1 MDLLTRYMQYVEKE
15 VGGVCP
21 FTDKDRVRMYH
32 IGFMQAVLARL
43 LLEDNRNLHIFQKI
57 IEEVEDGSKK

>member
-1 MDLLTRYMQYVEKE
+1 MDLLTRYMKYVEKE
-15 VGGVCP
+15 IGDVCP

-57 IEEVEDGSKK
+57 IEEVEDGSKE

>member
-1 MDLLTRYMQYVEKE
+1 MDLLTRYMEYVEKE

-57 IEEVEDGSKK
+57 IEAVEDGSKK

>member
-21 FTDKDRVRMYH
+21 FTDMDRVRMYH

-57 IEEVEDGSKK
+57 IEEVKDGSKK